1 MRLLN
6 KIFHYITLTSVRYG
20 IDESHST
27 LHSMNTLIHA
37 SNMLREE
44 MQSNP
49 QLKSQERVIHTCALL
64 HDMID
69 HKYTEPKP
77 AMLRLRAY
85 FRNDFT
91 QTEMDTVEKIITT
104 CSYSKVQK
112 NGYPRLGDYQ
122 TAYHIVREAD
132 LLCSYDFDR
141 TMTYMI
147 RAKKATAETA
157 YIDACRFFQSRVFN
171 YIDNGYFFHPYSQR
185 MASTLQDEAIK
196 RIWMWKYIY
205 DTYRDDDGFTKTPTP
220 I

>member
-37 SNMLREE
+37 SNMLRDE
-44 MQSNP
+44 MQTKP
-49 QLKSQERVIHTCALL
+49 ELKSQERLIHTCALL

-69 HKYTEPKP
+69 HKYVEPKP
-77 AMLRLRAY
+77 AMLRLRTY
-85 FRNDFT
+85 FRDDFS
-91 QTEMDTVEKIITT
+91 QAEMDTVEKIITT

-112 NGYPRLGDYQ
+112 NGYPRLDEYQ

-132 LLCSYDFDR
+132 LLSSYDFDR

-147 RAKKATAETA
+147 RAKKATAEDA
-157 YIDACRFFQSRVFN
+157 YLDACHFFQSRVFN
-171 YIDNGYFFHPYSQR
+171 YIDNGFFFHSYSKR
-185 MASTLQDEAIK
+185 MAPKLQDEAIK

-205 DTYRDDDGFTKTPTP
+205 ETHREDGRTGTNTP